1 VVQWRAAEDATC
13 CPHFPRRR
21 QPRAVARPKQQQQEA
36 CWRDG
41 AEGFLCLPAPR
52 TPPTPGGE
60 NVAAADPCRRARRLA
75 ALSDGAAYASVRQRP
90 PATASVCQRLF
101 QKASL
106 QARGARRIR
115 ARTLRSHRPARR
127 RRFHDLG
134 LDWVRLLWGV
144 GSRMLG

>member
-41 AEGFLCLPAPR
+41 AEGFLCLPAPQ
-52 TPPTPGGE
+52 TPPSPGGE
-60 NVAAADPCRRARRLA
+60 RLAAADPCVGPGGGCFERWC
-75 ALSDGAAYASVRQRP
+75 SGAPAS
-90 PATASVCQRLF
+90 ASVCQRLF

-106 QARGARRIR
+106 QAGGARRIR
-115 ARTLRSHRPARR
+115 ARTQRSHRPARR

-134 LDWVRLLWGV
+134 LDWVSLFWGV
-144 GSRMLG
+144 GSRILGRR